1 MKGGAYPFAMA
12 ALTAGQIEWG
22 MPVSAH
28 LRRAY
33 RLPRLAL
40 HAAWGMLLAATVSRR
55 QDPAQWDRTI
65 SVWSAKLLRILGI
78 RLIVMAAPQGVDG
91 GLLVA
96 NHISWLDIFV
106 IHAAQRVHFVSKAEV
121 RRWPVAGWLAWKI
134 GTLFIERTKKSDT
147 ARINR
152 QMRAILEQGGWVAV
166 FPEGTSSDGRQ
177 IRRFLPSLLQP
188 AVDLGLPVVPA
199 ALRYRRPDGSHCDAA
214 NYIDQ
219 MSLAESLWRVAGEAE
234 IRAELEFGAV
244 QTGTDRRSLA
254 LAAQTEVARLLGVAV
269 MDRRPGRAA
278 DPQDAV
284 Q

>member
-1 MKGGAYPFAMA
+1 
-12 ALTAGQIEWG
+12 
-22 MPVSAH
+22 MPVFAH

-33 RLPRLAL
+33 RLPRLVL
-40 HAAWGMLLAATVSRR
+40 HAAWGMILAGTVPRWCS
-55 QDPAQWDRTI
+55 PAQWDRTI
-65 SVWSAKLLRILGI
+65 SRWSAKLLRILCV
-78 RLIVMAAPQGVDG
+78 RLSIIPTAQKMDSV
-91 GLLVA
+91 LLVA

-121 RRWPVAGWLAWKI
+121 RRWPAAGWLAWKI

-152 QMRAILEQGGWVAV
+152 EMRAILEQGGCVAV

-199 ALRYRRPDGSHCDAA
+199 AVRYRQPDGSHCDAA
-214 NYIDQ
+214 NYIDR
-219 MSLAESLWRVAGEAE
+219 MSFAESLWRIAGTPA
-234 IRAELEFGAV
+234 IHAQLEFGAV
-244 QTGTDRRSLA
+244 QKGGDRRSLA

-269 MDRRPGRAA
+269 MDKPPGWAA
-278 DPQDAV
+278 GPQDAG

>member
-1 MKGGAYPFAMA
+1 MA
-12 ALTAGQIEWG
+12 ALPAGQIEWG

-40 HAAWGMLLAATVSRR
+40 HAAWGMLLAATVSRW

-65 SVWSAKLLRILGI
+65 SVWSAKLLRILGV
-78 RLIVMAAPQGVDG
+78 RLTVMAAPQGMDG

-219 MSLAESLWRVAGEAE
+219 MSLAESVWRVAGEPE

-254 LAAQTEVARLLGVAV
+254 LAAQTEVASLLGVAV
-269 MDRRPGRAA
+269 TGRRPGRAA
-278 DPQDAV
+278 YPQDAV